1 MVKKFFLLL
10 MALACSMSM
19 GVFAADIVETE
30 AEQAVRLRKANV
42 IFLQV
47 DNYATVSDGTLKWI
61 DRENM
66 AVKPYIKDDRTMV
79 PLRFITEELGATVT
93 YDPATRGISIILGE
107 TVMELTVGE
116 KTYSLNGVTYEMDC
130 AAEILE
136 GRTFVPVRFV
146 SVALGRAV
154 EWLNDERIVVI
165 TPADSLWTIGNSV
178 EASALAEV
186 RLSLSPLGRNKIQ

>member
-1 MVKKFFLLL
+1 MVKRFFLLL
-10 MALACSMSM
+10 MALACSMSV

-30 AEQAVRLRKANV
+30 AEQAVRLRKADV
-42 IFLQV
+42 IFLQI

-61 DRENM
+61 DRGNM

-93 YDPATRGISIILGE
+93 YDPATRGISITLGE
-107 TVMELTVGE
+107 TVMELTVDE
-116 KTYSLNGVTYEMDC
+116 KTYNLNGVTYEMDC

-136 GRTFVPVRFV
+136 DRTFVPVRFV

-154 EWLNDERIVVI
+154 EWLQQERIVVI
-165 TPADSLWTIGNSV
+165 TPADALWEFGNSA
-178 EASALAEV
+178 ESAVLAEV